1 MIPTLD
7 RRRPEP
13 LADQLAA
20 AMIAWI
26 DARGPGAVAGAAL
39 PSIRRMAAEA
49 GVSRNTV
56 VEAYDRLVAEGRILS
71 RPGVGFRVALPA
83 APLPP
88 AAPDPGG
95 VAAVA
100 DRVWRLYDDRPALL
114 RLGGGRLPDDWHDTA
129 DLARAIRRV
138 AREGG
143 RALIDYGTP
152 LGEPRLRRLVA
163 QRLARLSVP
172 VAEDR
177 VMLTTGA
184 SQALDVVIRALTRP
198 GDAVL
203 VEDPGYHNL
212 FGLLRLQGV
221 RMVAVPRR
229 VDGPDL
235 QALDAAAAASGARLF
250 VTNGVLH
257 NPTGSTTTPQ
267 IAHGL
272 LKIAARHDLTI
283 VEDDIYADFE
293 EGAPAVRL
301 AALDGLDRVVML
313 GSFSKPLSSAL
324 RVGYVAAAPSRMRG
338 LVDVKMLSSVA
349 SSRFAEQVMAVLI
362 ETGGLRRTA
371 EALTRRLA
379 RQRAA
384 LLPALRRAGWR
395 LFTEPRGGMF
405 VWAAHDDAADARLL
419 VDAAAARGIG
429 LVSGAVF
436 RPGLDEG
443 PWLRINIAAAADP
456 RARAFL
462 KDPLG

>member
-1 MIPTLD
+1 MIPPLD
-7 RRRPEP
+7 RSRPEP

-26 DARGPGAVAGAAL
+26 DAHGPETAAGAAL
-39 PSIRRMAAEA
+39 PSIRRLAAET

-71 RPGVGFRVALPA
+71 RPGVGFRVAPPA

-88 AAPDPGG
+88 AAPDPDG

-114 RLGGGRLPDDWHDTA
+114 RLGGGRLPDDWHDTT

-138 AREGG
+138 TREGG

-229 VDGPDL
+229 ADGPDL

-272 LKIAARHDLTI
+272 LTVAARHDLTI
-283 VEDDIYADFE
+283 IEDDIYADFE
-293 EGAPAVRL
+293 EGSPAVRL
-301 AALDGLDRVVML
+301 AALDGLDRVVMV

-395 LFTEPRGGMF
+395 LFADPRGGMF

-419 VDAAAARGIG
+419 VDAAVARGIG